1 MMNTNTSI
9 CAFELGS
16 MHVADNKLS
25 ESTPSMAQP
34 KVSRTTSNSSSNS
47 SRGSVPKCIDKSKT
61 LLPAD
66 FEPTGYT
73 IICGNKRQYFNSVG
87 NRRLRVLVKNFIPQY
102 NQANGKLEKS
112 FIVTKVMNIIREACP
127 VGGFV
132 ALENGRWWQV
142 SERTSREK
150 VGSYFRDC
158 LAGKYKSSAQNKIA
172 RRKSKREEKKQNDV
186 VEDLPETVASLYA
199 QTQMI
204 QKQMQLQIQWM
215 KQLDTLLD
223 TKKVNNYADRDGDC
237 SSVSSAT
244 SASFFDVDDLCNVPM
259 LEL

>member
-1 MMNTNTSI
+1 MCTFNLDNVHVTESMISATNT
-9 CAFELGS
+9 AKG
-16 MHVADNKLS
+16 
-25 ESTPSMAQP
+25 
-34 KVSRTTSNSSSNS
+34 KVSRTNSDSSTG

-61 LLPAD
+61 LLPVD
-66 FEPTGYT
+66 FEPSSYT

-102 NQANGKLEKS
+102 SQADGKLEKS

-127 VGGFV
+127 VGAFV
-132 ALENGRWWQV
+132 ALEKGRWWQV

-158 LAGKYKSSAQNKIA
+158 LANKYKSSAQNKIA
-172 RRKSKREEKKQNDV
+172 RRKTKREEKKQVD
-186 VEDLPETVASLYA
+186 DLPESVASLYA
-199 QTQMI
+199 QTQLI
-204 QKQMQLQIQWM
+204 QKQQLQMQLQLQM
-215 KQLDTLLD
+215 HQE
-223 TKKVNNYADRDGDC
+223 DGDC

-244 SASFFDVDDLCNVPM
+244 SASFFDVDDLCNVPL